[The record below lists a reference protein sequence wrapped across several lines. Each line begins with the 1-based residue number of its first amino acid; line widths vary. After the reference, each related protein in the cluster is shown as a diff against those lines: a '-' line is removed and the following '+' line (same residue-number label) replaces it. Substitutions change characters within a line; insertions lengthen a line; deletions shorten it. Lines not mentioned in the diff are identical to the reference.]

1 MPKSNKNKTKTIRLK
16 KKRGGKTMKMNKMV
30 CNPSVNKSR
39 ITTESCYTP
48 DIIDKIKNAYNKN
61 HPENIIRVKSHA
73 QIIQELSERL
83 KCNKED
89 CWLNQLPESE
99 RKFVDEKIFAP
110 DQPLSWKK
118 NPTEWLS
125 NHEIMDV
132 LQQYEDT
139 YPEFK
144 FIGPTSI
151 DFDTVLP
158 NQNGKCVW
166 EELCHF
172 NLSKN
177 IQNGVKKI
185 GVIFNL
191 DKHDEPGSHWVSL
204 FLDIPNRI
212 LIYFDSAG
220 NPTPPEITTLVHR
233 IQKDFDLLY
242 ENQKGIQY
250 IENYPHQHQTG
261 NTECGMYSLYFI
273 ITLLTSKQS
282 KLKSNINIFKTG
294 KITDK
299 FVQQFRGKYFNT

>member
-1 MPKSNKNKTKTIRLK
+1 MPISKKAKKTRRLK
-16 KKRGGKTMKMNKMV
+16 KTRGGKTMKIMN
-30 CNPSVNKSR
+30 CNPSASKSR
-39 ITTESCYTP
+39 ITSESCYTP

-61 HPENIIRVKSHA
+61 HPENIIHVKSHT

-110 DQPLSWKK
+110 DQPQSWKK

-125 NHEIMDV
+125 NHDIMDV
-132 LQQYEDT
+132 LHQYEDT

-144 FIGPTSI
+144 FIGPTPI

-166 EELCHF
+166 EDLCHF
-172 NLSKN
+172 NLSKT
-177 IQNGVKKI
+177 IQNGVNKV

-191 DKHDEPGSHWVSL
+191 DKHDESGSHWVSL

-212 LIYFDSAG
+212 LFYFDSAG
-220 NPTPPEITTLVHR
+220 NPTPPEITNLVNR
-233 IQKDFDLLY
+233 IQKEFGLLY
-242 ENQKGIQY
+242 KNKSIQY
-250 IENYPHQHQTG
+250 IENY
-261 NTECGMYSLYFI
+261 
-273 ITLLTSKQS
+273 
-282 KLKSNINIFKTG
+282 LKININNNFELEPVQFKG
-294 KITDK
+294 AGIGIKNIILA
-299 FVQQFRGKYFNT
+299 FCIN